1 MTQSPRSAVTGSV
14 LAMSAAALLL
24 AGCASPAAEPSA
36 EPDTDTGSEVLA
48 PEQTDITIGIL
59 PTPDYAP
66 IQIAIDQG
74 FFEEEGL
81 TVTTEIINSATNI
94 PSLINGQY
102 VSTGVNWIQYGQVSS
117 QGIELVPIS
126 GLTEGTPGYAEFL
139 VRADSDIETIADLS
153 GRTVAVVAFPGN
165 CDQIQIA
172 ALTDEGVDTLPEY
185 VNLPIP
191 DMGAQIASGGVDAA
205 CVPEPALSGL
215 MASGEFRSVSDLF
228 TGQYEGFPVTGL
240 STTAEYA
247 AENPG
252 TVGAIQ
258 RALVKASEF
267 IASTDDAIVEALPTY
282 TSLTPEIAGSMVLPD
297 YPADPIDLSGLSI
310 VAQVLQATGLVA
322 EPDFPQQAFGN

>member
-1 MTQSPRSAVTGSV
+1 MASGVIALSAT
-14 LAMSAAALLL
+14 AMLL
-24 AGCASPAAEPSA
+24 AGCASAAPEEPAAESEAPA
-36 EPDTDTGSEVLA
+36 EVLA
-48 PEQTDITIGIL
+48 PEQTDITIGVL

-66 IQIAIDQG
+66 IQIAIEQG

-102 VSTGVNWIQYGQVSS
+102 VATGVNWIQFGQVTS

-126 GLTEGTPGYAEFL
+126 GLTEGVPGYAEFL
-139 VRADSDIETIADLS
+139 VRADSDIQEIADLA

-172 ALTDEGVDTLPEY
+172 ALNAEGVDTLPNY

-191 DMGAQIASGGVDAA
+191 DMGAQIQNGGIDAA

-215 MASGEFRSVSDLF
+215 LGSGQFRSVADLF
-228 TGQYEGFPVTGL
+228 EGPYDGFPVSGL
-240 STTAEYA
+240 STTKAYAE
-247 AENPG
+247 ENPG

-258 RALVKASEF
+258 RALIKASEY
-267 IASTDDAIVEALPTY
+267 IATTPNAIVD
-282 TSLTPEIAGSMVLPD
+282 VLPNYTQLTAEVAASMTLPN
-297 YPADPIDLSGLSI
+297 YPANPVDLSKLSI
-310 VAQVLQATGLVA
+310 VAEVLQTTGLVA
-322 EPDFPQQAFGN
+322 NPEFPARAFGN